1 MSKGYPLKNSKDF
14 KVKEVYEHRAKKVE
28 TRRKQPVGV
37 HQRAECKRERDLYFR
52 KLVGVTVQGRMGLG
66 SKRSLASEKEK
77 LKELVAH
84 ISEQDILLTLVD
96 KGVQGQFLTWENT
109 MQLDLGWNNLIYSYN
124 DEPRSS

>member
-1 MSKGYPLKNSKDF
+1 MLSAR
-14 KVKEVYEHRAKKVE
+14 E
-28 TRRKQPVGV
+28 
-37 HQRAECKRERDLYFR
+37 RERDLYFR
-52 KLVGVTVQGRMGLG
+52 ELAGVTVQGRIGLG

-109 MQLDLGWNNLIYSYN
+109 MQLDLGWNNLIYSYKMSPALLKFHLN
-124 DEPRSS
+124 ATHDVANTRRT